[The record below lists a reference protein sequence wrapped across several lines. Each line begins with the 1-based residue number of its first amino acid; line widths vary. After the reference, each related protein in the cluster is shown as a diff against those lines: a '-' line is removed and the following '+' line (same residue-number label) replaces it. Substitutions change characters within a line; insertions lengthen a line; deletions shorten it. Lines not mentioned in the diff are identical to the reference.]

1 VSKIISHDT
10 KQIFAILDNKARFVG
25 GCVRNFLLG
34 IDITDIDIATE
45 HMPEITMQKLKE
57 SGIKA
62 IPTGIKHGTITAVLN
77 NTQYEITTLRKDV
90 SCDGRHAEV
99 EFTDSWKEDAA
110 RRDFTIN
117 AMSMDIDGKVY
128 DYFGGRED
136 LKSGLLKFVGNAE
149 QRANEDILRIL
160 RFFRFYAYYG
170 KGQMDSHA
178 LDACEKLAEKITSL
192 SGERIQTEMF
202 KLLRAKNPYPVLKVM
217 QDKNISK
224 YLFADGINLNTLK
237 KLQNISNS
245 SLLRL
250 CSLMVDFSKDD
261 VINQAK
267 NWKLSNKDK
276 KYLISVLYPSAE
288 FDADKD
294 IKFQRK
300 TIRALGNKIY
310 KDVVLIRFCCDN
322 FSINKMNNLLEIVDK
337 WQAPVFPL
345 GGRDIQHLGLQGKQ
359 IGDALLKA
367 EKWWESEDYQPEK
380 AEILDYI
387 TKIRH

>member
-1 VSKIISHDT
+1 MSKIISHDT

>member
-1 VSKIISHDT
+1 
-10 KQIFAILDNKARFVG
+10 
-25 GCVRNFLLG
+25 
-34 IDITDIDIATE
+34 
-45 HMPEITMQKLKE
+45 
-57 SGIKA
+57 
-62 IPTGIKHGTITAVLN
+62 
-77 NTQYEITTLRKDV
+77 
-90 SCDGRHAEV
+90 
-99 EFTDSWKEDAA
+99 
-110 RRDFTIN
+110 
-117 AMSMDIDGKVY
+117 
-128 DYFGGRED
+128 
-136 LKSGLLKFVGNAE
+136 
-149 QRANEDILRIL
+149 
-160 RFFRFYAYYG
+160 
-170 KGQMDSHA
+170 
-178 LDACEKLAEKITSL
+178 
-192 SGERIQTEMF
+192 
-202 KLLRAKNPYPVLKVM
+202 
-217 QDKNISK
+217 
-224 YLFADGINLNTLK
+224 
-237 KLQNISNS
+237 
-245 SLLRL
+245 
-250 CSLMVDFSKDD
+250 MVDFSKDD